1 MNIDKLTQGDLLK
14 IRDNINSRLEYISE
28 LKELKKSSKDK
39 NALSDLDKTDKIFS
53 INFYGSKLYQMDYVK
68 ISFNEREI
76 DTDWVGFSTSHD
88 TKPMGC
94 CSAVRKECMGNHFF
108 LSEFCSSMYFFTLK
122 PESWKE
128 DLKSELIRLT
138 RFKENNFNNE
148 IKQFEDKVN
157 TIIENNEIDILLSD
171 LKN

>member
-14 IRDNINSRLEYISE
+14 IRDNINSRLEYINE

-88 TKPMGC
+88 TKPWD
-94 CSAVRKECMGNHFF
+94 V
-108 LSEFCSSMYFFTLK
+108 
-122 PESWKE
+122 
-128 DLKSELIRLT
+128 
-138 RFKENNFNNE
+138 
-148 IKQFEDKVN
+148 V
-157 TIIENNEIDILLSD
+157 LL
-171 LKN
+171 